1 MPPSTKKETKSKF
14 KTSVK
19 KKTLDPEFAEEF
31 KFQNIDLKSLLA
43 KTIVLNVWDK
53 DLGKKD
59 YIGSV
64 MLGQDRTGDE
74 LKHFFTMVK
83 NTDIYHEQWHTLQDK
98 QDTLMKTFYWHWLFI
113 WLIIFFTLL
122 AVTFH

>member
-98 QDTLMKTFYWHWLFI
+98 QDTLMKTFYWV
-113 WLIIFFTLL
+113 LL
-122 AVTFH
+122 DFSSLL